1 MYIITPL
8 ILFSIKSKFF
18 LYIPAL
24 LFFCLHFLASF
35 FKFLLD
41 ITPNII
47 VDHPIIF
54 IIMTISNI
62 ILLYIVYLSIFD
74 KNRNLRENIIYLF
87 NSLKE
92 CKFCP
97 FKIKLLLKNIVIYLK
112 ERIYLKFKQLK
123 DNLLSI
129 LLTLIIIIVIANV
142 FRQPIF
148 ICLGEDIFRNFPLY
162 MYVMFSS
169 ILPTIYIVTILIKW
183 LRTRNLDFSFRLT
196 DLKDK
201 ITILSLSFLTISLYI
216 SYFYIWPLIGFS
228 IIYFIQSKPI
238 FIDLILNFKNIQGL
252 RPSIL
257 TFLPGLSVTEVFRHF
272 GCSYTKDEILPTIE
286 NYEPATTD
294 ANPSNELTKYSHNK
308 WISKLTFTDNIE
320 ANAEYS
326 RKNIKTPYL
335 PTELFKSYWNNF
347 GIKGELV
354 WNDTFDKNI
363 PINIALYYLK
373 GENNYY
379 HCFGGPEGL
388 FDLQTYC
395 RTKHSTM
402 FAQSNKPL
410 SEILKQ
416 ICMYFSDN
424 TRNIYNPYETSPFIV
439 ICHKKR
445 ITFAMY
451 KPSQALEQNYPF
463 KKGHFFQKLG
473 DPKIHIDTPNMCGI
487 IGLVATTWGVETIP
501 HQNIYKPQLAFYDI
515 SKEKHVFS
523 IHMIFKYLSLNRK
536 FPSIDDNFIQTNNGE
551 IDPINLT
558 EQFHGKDD
566 LNIKLEQNGRLIR
579 EI

>member
-1 MYIITPL
+1 MYIITHVIFFSILILYLTAFLFYFSLHLLAYFLNFLLYLTPIIIINHPL
-8 ILFSIKSKFF
+8 I
-18 LYIPAL
+18 
-24 LFFCLHFLASF
+24 
-35 FKFLLD
+35 
-41 ITPNII
+41 
-47 VDHPIIF
+47 F
-54 IIMTISNI
+54 ICMTISNI
-62 ILLYIVYLSIFD
+62 ITLYIVYLSLFD
-74 KNRNLRENIIYLF
+74 KNINLRENIIHFF
-87 NSLKE
+87 NNLKK

-97 FKIKLLLKNIVIYLK
+97 FKIKLLLINTVIHLK
-112 ERIYLKFKQLK
+112 ERIYIKFKQFK
-123 DNLLSI
+123 DNWFSI
-129 LLTLIIIIVIANV
+129 LLTLSIIIFVANV

-148 ICLGEDIFRNFPLY
+148 ICLGEDIFNNFPLY

-169 ILPTIYIVTILIKW
+169 ILPTTYIVTILIK
-183 LRTRNLDFSFRLT
+183 LLKTRNLDFSFRLT

-201 ITILSLSFLTISLYI
+201 ITILSILFLTISLYI

-228 IIYFIQSKPI
+228 IIYFIQSKI
-238 FIDLILNFKNIQGL
+238 TFVNLILDIKNIQGL
-252 RPSIL
+252 RSSIS
-257 TFLPGLSVTEVFRHF
+257 TFLPGLSVTEVFKYL
-272 GCSYTKDEILPTIE
+272 GCSYTKDEILSTIE

-294 ANPSNELTKYSHNK
+294 ADPSNELTKYSHNK

-335 PTELFKSYWNNF
+335 PTELFKSYWDNV
-347 GIKGELV
+347 GIEGKLI
-354 WNDTFDKNI
+354 WDNTFDKNI

-379 HCFGGPEGL
+379 HCFGGPEEL

-410 SEILKQ
+410 SVILKEM
-416 ICMYFSDN
+416 CMYFRDN
-424 TRNIYNPYETSPFIV
+424 TDNIYNPYETSPFIV
-439 ICHKKR
+439 ICHKRR
-445 ITFAMY
+445 IAFAMY
-451 KPSQALEQNYPF
+451 KPSQELEQNYPF
-463 KKGHFFQKLG
+463 KKGRYFQNLG

-487 IGLVATTWGVETIP
+487 IGLVATTWGVETMP

-515 SKEKHVFS
+515 KSKKHTFA
-523 IHMIFKYLSLNRK
+523 IHMIFKYLSLNRR